1 MPESRCENLTLGR
14 SMLTIRKAIVVVGV
28 TCLLLTGFGFADFSD
43 DDDSNTP
50 TLALTVKRNTI
61 TASTRS
67 KMPSPTPISRHL
79 TTEGVF
85 DFWSR
90 NCGSNLQLFC
100 LLRC

>member
-1 MPESRCENLTLGR
+1 MV
-14 SMLTIRKAIVVVGV
+14 TIRKAIVVAGV
-28 TCLLLTGFGFADFSD
+28 TCLLLTGFGFADFGD

-50 TLALTVKRNTI
+50 TLALTVSRNTI
-61 TASTRS
+61 TASTRGR
-67 KMPSPTPISRHL
+67 MPSPTPIPVAAGTTPISRHL
-79 TTEGVF
+79 TTEDAL